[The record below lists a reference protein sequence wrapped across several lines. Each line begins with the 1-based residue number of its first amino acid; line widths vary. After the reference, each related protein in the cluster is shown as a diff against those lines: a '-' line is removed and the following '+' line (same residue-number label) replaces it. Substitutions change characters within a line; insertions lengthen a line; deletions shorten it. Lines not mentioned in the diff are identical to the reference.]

1 MEALTSEPIVIQLDT
16 PNCPVAFEI
25 LNQLQLNRVPPIGDN
40 AFGAVM
46 LNPMPQVAT
55 QRIEIRMHADVR
67 WCFDL
72 AEVRKGIGVNCSG
85 EFNSAFS
92 AVPRKHLTNYLE
104 SRTYP
109 RRTMTSIL
117 EENRLVHAGLLD
129 RPVYCAAMCAL
140 FRGKY
145 DSPKPS
151 YLPDQIPHDPLHMVG
166 NHTKNKAY
174 AALAGMDKDSQDA
187 ARLEI
192 IGCAGGDTYKD
203 YNFADWK
210 EVMMCYPDTLLKHI
224 TRGPPEWELSFALQV
239 QYLQLD
245 SFDEDMRKDPSL
257 HAVAR
262 MYITCFVSC
271 RLINDM
277 VKRNIILDDEFENLY
292 FEYMDNHAA
301 FYYSFACFRDHT
313 SERGEGEWARLR
325 KVLKLFTSRKN
336 RLAGYWEQDMRE
348 AMEEIAMDS
357 WHHHTASRAEVHGS
371 VMRGFNKT
379 KPVSDY
385 DLFIPKHLCEE
396 CAEEVRVFLENTPVV
411 AALERKVTPDG
422 MVFKLRDVEDWEPK
436 IRSISGPIPS
446 MHCEVLE
453 DETVFSALE
462 KKVQYVTTRTLQD
475 TRCILWTVQLHM
487 VAAAAPHAD
496 NCVAAPH
503 ANDCSSCSSCK

>member
-1 MEALTSEPIVIQLDT
+1 MMNDGSHMCMFWGSETCSTYQQQADKPYSGPVRSFMVRGKECTCKIYDPRRGVFNRFARVLRRTPVFELLLVDQTPPVLVVDGSITSWSDASTVLKEGTCLALLFMRCVSTDGPWDSGSYDLVKQLLEKPLPLIKGVRSPDYREMIEHSFRVQVAAMEALTSEPIVIQLDT

-85 EFNSAFS
+85 KFNSAFS

-174 AALAGMDKDSQDA
+174 AA
-187 ARLEI
+187 
-192 IGCAGGDTYKD
+192 
-203 YNFADWK
+203 
-210 EVMMCYPDTLLKHI
+210 
-224 TRGPPEWELSFALQV
+224 
-239 QYLQLD
+239 
-245 SFDEDMRKDPSL
+245 
-257 HAVAR
+257 
-262 MYITCFVSC
+262 
-271 RLINDM
+271 
-277 VKRNIILDDEFENLY
+277 
-292 FEYMDNHAA
+292 
-301 FYYSFACFRDHT
+301 
-313 SERGEGEWARLR
+313 
-325 KVLKLFTSRKN
+325 
-336 RLAGYWEQDMRE
+336 
-348 AMEEIAMDS
+348 
-357 WHHHTASRAEVHGS
+357 
-371 VMRGFNKT
+371 
-379 KPVSDY
+379 
-385 DLFIPKHLCEE
+385 
-396 CAEEVRVFLENTPVV
+396 
-411 AALERKVTPDG
+411 
-422 MVFKLRDVEDWEPK
+422 
-436 IRSISGPIPS
+436 
-446 MHCEVLE
+446 
-453 DETVFSALE
+453 
-462 KKVQYVTTRTLQD
+462 
-475 TRCILWTVQLHM
+475 
-487 VAAAAPHAD
+487 
-496 NCVAAPH
+496 
-503 ANDCSSCSSCK
+503 